1 MTEVTE
7 NVTEVTKH
15 GFGTK
20 YMAMYGRVWL
30 LWPCIA
36 VYRRI
41 LKYIAVY
48 CSISQHIAVF
58 CSMSHFLAVIDP
70 NSFGLVYF
78 VEDAQELRSLHL
90 KQRIDWVSCY

>member
-7 NVTEVTKH
+7 NVTEVTENITEVTKH

-20 YMAMYGRVWL
+20 SMAVYGRVWL

-41 LKYIAVY
+41 LQYIAVY
-48 CSISQHIAVF
+48 CSISQYIAF
-58 CSMSHFLAVIDP
+58 PRGQRSKFIWSCFNKNFL
-70 NSFGLVYF
+70 
-78 VEDAQELRSLHL
+78 
-90 KQRIDWVSCY
+90 

>member
-1 MTEVTE
+1 MLLRKIKFLMNFQWSSWATVIFEVTEVTE

-36 VYRRI
+36 VYRSI
-41 LKYIAVY
+41 LQYIVVY
-48 CSISQHIAVF
+48 CSIS
-58 CSMSHFLAVIDP
+58 
-70 NSFGLVYF
+70 
-78 VEDAQELRSLHL
+78 
-90 KQRIDWVSCY
+90 